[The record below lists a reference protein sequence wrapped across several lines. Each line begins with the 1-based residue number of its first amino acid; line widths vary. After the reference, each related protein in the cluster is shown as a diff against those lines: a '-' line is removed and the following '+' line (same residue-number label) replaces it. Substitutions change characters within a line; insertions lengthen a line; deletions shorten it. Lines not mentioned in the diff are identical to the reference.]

1 MHPPVFFVRAGKM
14 AAAQILSV
22 TKLPA
27 RRYNKAR
34 EKVMHMRDIGKNIRD
49 ARVKGGITQDQLA
62 ERLHVS
68 RQTISHYETGHTRPD
83 IEILEQIAQ
92 ALDVDMTI
100 LLYGPPPRTD
110 RQREIR
116 HLRLCVVI
124 TVLLL
129 ATYGASAGLIGD
141 FSSFYGFF
149 ATLRSF
155 ILSPCACLCLG
166 WTVFQACGLFLN
178 TRPLDSP
185 FRRWLRLVLFALLL
199 IYAVLIVPFFWY
211 QLRSSWELWQL
222 QQSGDGYSFS
232 STFQLPGVLS
242 FLFRLVAN
250 HRELLPPVFFIIGAG
265 LWITGRR
272 FRATPAPP
280 SAAPTTAGE
289 S

>member
-83 IEILEQIAQ
+83 IEMLEQIAQ

-116 HLRLCVVI
+116 QLRLCVRHHR
-124 TVLLL
+124 LLL
-129 ATYGASAGLIGD
+129 AAYGVSAGLAAD
-141 FSSFYGFF
+141 FLLLFTLIVLAPVHAPAPLRMSRTGVDGVPG
-149 ATLRSF
+149 LRSV
-155 ILSPCACLCLG
+155 SEDPSS
-166 WTVFQACGLFLN
+166 VQHV
-178 TRPLDSP
+178 RPL
-185 FRRWLRLVLFALLL
+185 
-199 IYAVLIVPFFWY
+199 
-211 QLRSSWELWQL
+211 
-222 QQSGDGYSFS
+222 
-232 STFQLPGVLS
+232 
-242 FLFRLVAN
+242 
-250 HRELLPPVFFIIGAG
+250 
-265 LWITGRR
+265 
-272 FRATPAPP
+272 
-280 SAAPTTAGE
+280 AAPGTVGAILLFTRF
-289 S
+289 